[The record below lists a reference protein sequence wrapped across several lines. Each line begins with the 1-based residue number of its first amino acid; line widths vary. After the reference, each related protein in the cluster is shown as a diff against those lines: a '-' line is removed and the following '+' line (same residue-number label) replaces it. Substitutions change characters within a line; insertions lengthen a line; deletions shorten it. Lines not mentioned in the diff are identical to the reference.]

1 MSDFFLRNFWL
12 KLASLILAT
21 LIWLTVQANLD
32 KENRGV
38 YPDKNLSDELDKR
51 VVTQKRFELPVT
63 ILSEG
68 SNSTVYRSIP
78 TNVTVTFS
86 GEAVRINSLED
97 RELLAYVDAG
107 GVTDPQHEVF
117 PVLVNAPSSVSLLRV
132 IPPVIRL
139 KLAPKP

>member
-1 MSDFFLRNFWL
+1 MSDLFLRNFWL
-12 KLASLILAT
+12 KMASLILAT

-38 YPDKNLSDELDKR
+38 YPDKNLSDEWDRR

-63 ILSEG
+63 IFSGG
-68 SNSTVYRSIP
+68 SNSMVYHSIP

-86 GEAVRINSLED
+86 GEAVRINGLEE
-97 RELLAYVDAG
+97 REVLAFVDAG

-117 PVLVNAPSSVSLLRV
+117 PVLVNAPATVNLLRV
-132 IPPVIRL
+132 IPPVVRL
-139 KLAPKP
+139 KLATKP

>member
-32 KENRGV
+32 KETRGV
-38 YPDKNLSDELDKR
+38 YPDANLSDELDKR

-68 SNSTVYRSIP
+68 SNSAIYRSIP

-86 GEAVRINSLED
+86 GEAVKINGLEE
-97 RELLAYVDAG
+97 RELLAFVDAG
-107 GVTDPQHEVF
+107 GVTDRQHEVF
-117 PVLVNAPSSVSLLRV
+117 PVLVNAPSGVSLLRV